1 MTSWNRLKCCSS
13 GALLGAAVLVI
24 CSCSSSTTTTSRS
37 GATGGGAGPGT
48 PTSQKDASAGNSSGA
63 GGNGGGATATFDGT
77 SGVPC
82 MTDKECQTGA
92 GINVCSTSYS
102 GQLNDLNGVTSPQF
116 WPTPLCIVPLPTIAT
131 VGNCDP
137 GDVGVLQFCDSA
149 DPADPSSPGICIPLT
164 TPQKAGSTNGYCL
177 PHCTFNFDGKAPAGC
192 PGKDTCNQLNY
203 LLDTTTNTIQGHGF
217 CQGTC
222 QADADCSALGA
233 GWGCQTDLGV
243 CTMNKKSRTKT
254 IGTACT
260 NSGNDPTPLA
270 TSDTETGACNC
281 PFSGT
286 GPTSFYCT
294 QACVVGGT
302 PCPTG
307 YVCDALVPGQLAFT
321 DDGGETVVMPPAMQ
335 NPGLA
340 GLCLAKCTNPGGPDG
355 GVPAGGDGCPGST
368 SNPPLSTCTAPTDP
382 SGAGTAAGPNC
393 QP

>member
-1 MTSWNRLKCCSS
+1 VTSWNTLKRGAWS
-13 GALLGAAVLVI
+13 ALLGATFLLI
-24 CSCSSSTTTTSRS
+24 GGCSSSTTTTTR
-37 GATGGGAGPGT
+37 ATGGGAGT
-48 PTSQKDASAGNSSGA
+48 ANSQRDASAGNSA
-63 GGNGGGATATFDGT
+63 GGGGGTSTFDGT

-82 MTDKECQTGA
+82 TTDQECQTGA
-92 GINVCSTSYS
+92 GINVCSNSYS

-116 WPTPLCIVPLPTIAT
+116 WPTPLCIVPLPTLAT

-137 GDVGVLQFCDSA
+137 GEVGELQFCDSA
-149 DPADPSSPGICIPLT
+149 DPTDPSSPGICIPLT
-164 TPQKAGSTNGYCL
+164 TPQQAGPANGYCL
-177 PHCTFNFDGKAPAGC
+177 PHCTFNFDGTAASGC
-192 PGKDTCNQLNY
+192 PGKDTCNAFNY

-222 QADADCSALGA
+222 QADADCSDLGA
-233 GWGCQTDLGV
+233 GWVCQADLGV
-243 CTMNKKSRTKT
+243 CTTTKKARSKA
-254 IGTACT
+254 IGAACT

-286 GPTSFYCT
+286 GPTQFYCT
-294 QACVVGGT
+294 QACVVGGN

-307 YVCDALVPGQLAFT
+307 YVCDALIPGQLAFT
-321 DDGGETVVMPPAMQ
+321 ADDGGDLILTPPAVQ

-340 GLCLAKCTNPGGPDG
+340 GTCLAKCTNPVGPDG
-355 GVPAGGDGCPGST
+355 VVPASGDGCPGST

-382 SGAGTAAGPNC
+382 SGSGTAAGPDC